1 MRHHTALANEVVF
14 GHPMLASTYS
24 TQPPFSTPFG
34 PQLSYPY
41 RPQSSGF
48 QRCKS
53 QAFMGHYP
61 EAPVFDYQTHS
72 PQLFSPQLHKP
83 QANLVVSQYYDP
95 GSSGAY
101 SYHSSTGANPFSSP
115 GMFPGTEN
123 YDADLFSRLGDC
135 TPSLRYPFPDRNVD
149 AWLKNDVDGHEKEV
163 LPWDPSTRQ
172 SNQATYFTPRNF
184 GSWSYDSEAHGEQ
197 SSYTTTYQHAPYIHP
212 SELQESYGNELQG
225 GLPFD
230 DSHVADQKETHGDS
244 AGLDLPSPV
253 VEFRSDGKKINAPSQ
268 TLCRVSCNV
277 DQYMKSPSAAR
288 AASVWKRAHSRAHGD
303 VNRSGNSSDVLPLRE
318 HGIKDS
324 VDVSNEQSKEYL
336 RYITKVTKKL
346 NKTMSDKN
354 DEQAR
359 QAHAAQNAQPAS
371 NSSQPQNLT
380 PQQAEQERVR
390 AELRVGYISPEVTW
404 QRGQMNAGLPYQ
416 YTVAG
421 GSSSQPAQQLGQA
434 SGARTANISNFP
446 TGQTGGT
453 SLGDARLQWAG
464 DIMRG
469 GCAPLKLSPAP
480 AGLRPGALPAH
491 IMKPVPKPDDAN
503 PPEDQ

>member
-1 MRHHTALANEVVF
+1 MRHPTAPANEVVF
-14 GHPMLASTYS
+14 GHPMLANTYS

-48 QRCKS
+48 QRCNS
-53 QAFMGHYP
+53 QASMGHYP
-61 EAPVFDYQTHS
+61 EASVFDYQTHS

-83 QANLVVSQYYDP
+83 QANLVVPQYYDP
-95 GSSGAY
+95 GSGGAY
-101 SYHSSTGANPFSSP
+101 SYHSSTRANPFSSP
-115 GMFPGTEN
+115 GI
-123 YDADLFSRLGDC
+123 RLGDC

-149 AWLKNDVDGHEKEV
+149 VWLKNDVDGHKKEV

-253 VEFRSDGKKINAPSQ
+253 VEFRSDGKKINAPLQ

-288 AASVWKRAHSRAHGD
+288 AVSVWKRAHSRAHGD

-324 VDVSNEQSKEYL
+324 VDVSNEQ
-336 RYITKVTKKL
+336 ITKKL
-346 NKTMSDKN
+346 NKTMWDKN

-359 QAHAAQNAQPAS
+359 HAAQNAQPAS

-434 SGARTANISNFP
+434 SGAH
-446 TGQTGGT
+446 
-453 SLGDARLQWAG
+453 
-464 DIMRG
+464 IMRG

-480 AGLRPGALPAH
+480 AGQRPGALPAH

-503 PPEDQ
+503 PPEDQQGRQ